1 MEKFYYTHR
10 IAVNAYLIE
19 RDKFLLLKRNKAPF
33 IWSPPGGR
41 LIKDEDPVKGLKR
54 EVKEET
60 NLEIEV
66 IAPVNTWFGNW
77 KGRPILS
84 IDYLAKVI
92 SGELQISSEHSE
104 AVWATV
110 DDLNC
115 GRSAQLDPNIGFKI
129 EDFMKALNLSRLY
142 L

>member
-1 MEKFYYTHR
+1 MEKFFYTHR

-41 LIKDEDPVKGLKR
+41 LLKDEDPVKGLQR

-77 KGRPILS
+77 EGWPLLS
-84 IDYLAKVI
+84 IDYLAKVT
-92 SGELQISSEHSE
+92 SGELQLSSEHSE
-104 AVWATV
+104 AIWVTI
-110 DDLNC
+110 DDLNR
-115 GRSAQLDPNIGFKI
+115 GSPAQLDPNIGFKI
-129 EDFMKALNLSRLY
+129 EDFMKAQNLSRLF

>member
-1 MEKFYYTHR
+1 MEKNFYTHR

-19 RDKFLLLKRNKAPF
+19 KDKFLLLKRNKAPF

-41 LIKDEDPVKGLKR
+41 LLKDEDPVKGLQR

-77 KGRPILS
+77 EGWPLLS
-84 IDYLAKVI
+84 IDYLAKVT
-92 SGELQISSEHSE
+92 SGELQLSSEHSE
-104 AVWATV
+104 AIWVTI
-110 DDLNC
+110 DDLNH
-115 GRSAQLDPNIGFKI
+115 GSPAQLDPNIGFKI
-129 EDFMKALNLSRLY
+129 EDFMKAQNLSRLF